1 MVIVGGGFAGLEAA
15 QALAEEPVEVVV
27 VDRNNHHLF
36 QPLLYQVATAVLSP
50 SDIAQPIRGILR
62 KQTNVRVVMAE
73 VVDVDLERQAVVL
86 DKGELPFDYLIV
98 AAGSSHAYFG
108 NDQWEPFAPG
118 LKTLDDAL
126 DIRSR
131 ILRAFEEAET
141 TGDPAK
147 RTALLTFIVVGGG
160 PTGVELAGSIA
171 EISRHAMVQ
180 EFDRIDPSSARIILV
195 EALDRVLPP
204 FLEASSAK
212 ALEALHELGVET
224 KFGKPVTHIEPGL
237 VRVGDEEIAAET
249 VLWAAG
255 VKAAPIGQKL
265 GAETDRAGRV
275 KVNPDLSVPGHP
287 NIFVAGDL
295 AALLQPNGKPVP
307 GVAPA
312 AKQQGKHAAV
322 NVARLVRG
330 ESPVRFKYRD
340 KGNLAIVGR
349 NKAVAQI
356 GRVRFG
362 GSLAWLAWLTVH
374 LAYLNGFRNRLM
386 AVIDWLLMYLTF
398 RRSVR
403 LISGLRTRQGF
414 GSPAVAPVAHQA
426 LAPPTDAVP
435 TVAAEAAE
443 SESESE
449 AETVPAAT
457 SRTWA

>member
-1 MVIVGGGFAGLEAA
+1 M
-15 QALAEEPVEVVV
+15 
-27 VDRNNHHLF
+27 
-36 QPLLYQVATAVLSP
+36 ATAVLSP

-62 KQTNVRVVMAE
+62 RQKNVRVLMAN
-73 VVDVDLERQAVVL
+73 VVDVDLDRQAVIL
-86 DKGELPFDYLIV
+86 DQGELPFDYLIV

-118 LKTLDDAL
+118 LKTLEDAL

-131 ILRAFEEAET
+131 ILHAFEEAEKT
-141 TGDPAK
+141 DDPE
-147 RTALLTFIVVGGG
+147 RRRALLTFIVVGGG

-171 EISRHAMVQ
+171 EIAHHAMGR
-180 EFDRIDPSSARIILV
+180 EFDRIDPTSARIILV

-212 ALEALHELGVET
+212 ALAALHELGVET
-224 KFGKPVTHIEPGL
+224 RFGKPVTHIEPGL
-237 VRVGDEEIAAET
+237 VRIGDEDIPAET

-255 VKAAPIGQKL
+255 VKAAPIGQNL

-275 KVNPDLSVPGHP
+275 KVNPDLSVPGRP

-312 AKQQGKHAAV
+312 AKQQGRHAAT

-330 ESPVRFKYRD
+330 GPPVRFRYRD
-340 KGNLAIVGR
+340 KGNLAIIGR

-356 GRVRFG
+356 GRLRFG
-362 GSLAWLAWLTVH
+362 GTLAWLAWLTVH

-386 AVIDWLLMYLTF
+386 AVIDWFLMYLTF

-403 LISGLRTRQGF
+403 LISGLRNRPDA
-414 GSPAVAPVAHQA
+414 GSREAVAVARTAVAPSVE
-426 LAPPTDAVP
+426 TGSGETVP
-435 TVAAEAAE
+435 EAATE
-443 SESESE
+443 PE
-449 AETVPAAT
+449 AATVPAAT

>member
-15 QALAEEPVEVVV
+15 RALAEAPVEVTV

-62 KQTNVRVVMAE
+62 RQENVRVLMAE
-73 VVDVDLERQAVVL
+73 VVDVDPERQQVIL
-86 DKGELPFDYLIV
+86 DRGELRFDYLIV

-108 NDQWEPFAPG
+108 NDQWESLAPG
-118 LKTLDDAL
+118 LKTLEDAL

-131 ILRAFEEAET
+131 ILRAFEEAERT
-141 TGDPAK
+141 DDPAQ
-147 RTALLTFIVVGGG
+147 RRSLLTFVVVGGG
-160 PTGVELAGSIA
+160 PTGVELAGSIS
-171 EISRHAMVQ
+171 EISRHAMAT
-180 EFDRIDPSSARIILV
+180 EFDRIDPTSARIILV
-195 EALDRVLPP
+195 EVLDRVLPP
-204 FLEASSAK
+204 FLEASSARALK
-212 ALEALHELGVET
+212 ALHDLGVET
-224 KFGKPVTHIEPGL
+224 RFGKPVTQIEPGL
-237 VRVGDEEIAAET
+237 VRVGDEDIPAET

-275 KVNPDLSVPGHP
+275 KVNPDLSLPGHP

-295 AALLQPNGKPVP
+295 ASLLQPNGKPVP

-312 AKQQGKHAAV
+312 AKQQGRRAAD

-330 ESPVRFKYRD
+330 EPPVRFKYRD
-340 KGNLAIVGR
+340 KGSLAIIGR
-349 NKAVAQI
+349 NRAVAQI
-356 GRVRFG
+356 GRLRFSG
-362 GSLAWLAWLTVH
+362 TLAWLAWLTVH

-386 AVIDWLLMYLTF
+386 AVIDWFLMYLTS

-403 LISGLRTRQGF
+403 LISGLRQREGLGASAPAGTRQ
-414 GSPAVAPVAHQA
+414 PEVV
-426 LAPPTDAVP
+426 
-435 TVAAEAAE
+435 
-443 SESESE
+443 SESRPEATASPSE
-449 AETVPAAT
+449 PATVPAAS